1 MFANRLILRK
11 AMSFMLVVGLSIGLP
26 VASVQLA
33 RAYDNQQVLYP
44 ERGYWRIID
53 KTGKFVFEKRFER
66 CPDIQERDMLAAEY
80 SPSNRYESD
89 LHYFSYDFAGNR
101 LRALASGPES
111 PCWEDGI
118 YSEGLTSIKADGFF
132 GYLDE
137 NGKKVVPA
145 KFRYVG
151 QFKEGY
157 AVVGLASAAPAGVS
171 DNFAIIDR
179 TGQIVWTSKGFTQK
193 LNDVNMAVVQV
204 GSRYFAVQKL
214 SVRKDIQFVDWFEG
228 DELYC
233 SQVLERMVSLTIPS
247 FNGTPRKSG
256 IALRRDGTYREAN
269 QEEVVSCYS
278 EGLGAVKRDGRWQ
291 YVDFASKAKI
301 TLAESTIRAYPFSE
315 GLAVVQVDCS
325 PKPPVVSEADI
336 GAAAASYHGRFQHD
350 GLGAKSPGPFL
361 YGVIDK
367 SGSFVIP
374 PKYSLMGTTFADG
387 VLKVGQGDETLSQCG
402 YINKSGE
409 EVIPLAFQGAADFRH
424 GIAAVFL
431 NDPALTKQKAD
442 EQRKKEYIETC
453 KKLIGEATK
462 KFFSVA
468 NLRVSVLPGEKLT
481 VQLEKWAGP
490 AKLRADLL
498 SALKAIELPPLP
510 AVLVDQSNLEFS
522 ASRAHGV
529 VVSQSPDDPFNA
541 IRARLI
547 EVQTEIRDKSAETL
561 TTEMLERQWQCWV
574 AWYEWENYL
583 DRLFISLSERYE
595 KENQAEK
602 LKALNALAVDLRPK
616 PEKTQKQ
623 LIHTLLWE
631 GNKLY
636 LQGKFKDA
644 GTKYQKAASFFDPKI
659 ITLPEEDWP
668 PVSLTALYTHAC
680 FLATQKQFEASNV
693 VFERVLAEAIN
704 RRDTWQ
710 MPISQD
716 YLDTYLELIR
726 QVQPELYQRYR
737 AGVKEA
743 KLAGVHSTGFID
755 KQGNTVIA
763 PEFKTAK
770 EFKDGL
776 AAVETVK
783 GWGYIDKSGAWKIAP
798 TYETVDSFGDGLAPV
813 SGKHQF
819 FPLER
824 LENAAPQ
831 FRYIDSNAKVVIDK
845 PFSYALPFVD
855 GIASVQSPGE
865 IGRYCIDR
873 LGKSVCETN
882 RLIEPSGDLILES
895 HALPKAGELQD
906 SYFTRNFRI
915 GPDKDG
921 QYKIVAD
928 DSNPFFVESA
938 DKTILFG
945 YKDSAGKVVIEPKY
959 LRAHIFTDDLAGV
972 EIATGKYAFI
982 DKAGVVKIPGPFSSV
997 RWFHNGLAWVE
1008 KDSKWFLIDK
1018 KGEIKSEKF
1027 ALLDELPGFFSVVAI
1042 EGEKKFLFSGQ
1053 VPGIDVSSYS
1063 MIRPFH
1069 EGLAAV
1075 QKDNKWGFID
1085 TRGKLVVPTKYPLV
1099 GDFSEGLAAAYFL

>member
-1 MFANRLILRK
+1 MACFFA
-11 AMSFMLVVGLSIGLP
+11 FSITIGVSP
-26 VASVQLA
+26 VTMQIAVAQETK
-33 RAYDNQQVLYP
+33 QVLYP

-66 CPDIQERDMLAAEY
+66 QPVIQDKDILGAEY
-80 SPSNRYESD
+80 STSNRYESD
-89 LHYFSYDFAGNR
+89 LHYFSHDFSGKR
-101 LRALASGPES
+101 LRELASEPNS
-111 PCWEDGI
+111 PSLEDGI
-118 YSEGLTSIKADGFF
+118 SAEGLTLFKEDGRC

-137 NGKKVVPA
+137 SGKKVIPA
-145 KFRYVG
+145 KFRFAA

-157 AVVGLASAAPAGVS
+157 AIVGVGDKTAV
-171 DNFAIIDR
+171 IDK
-179 TGQIVWTSKGFTQK
+179 TGQVVWPSKGSSQK
-193 LNDVNMAVVQV
+193 LNDLNLGVVNV
-204 GSRYFAVQKL
+204 GTRYFAVQKAPDKED
-214 SVRKDIQFVDWFEG
+214 VNFIAWFEG
-228 DELYC
+228 DELYQ
-233 SQVLERMVSLTIPS
+233 SVPAASAAKMTGLSSSGLPK
-247 FNGTPRKSG
+247 KSG
-256 IALRRDGTYREAN
+256 IALRKDGTYREAFP
-269 QEEVVSCYS
+269 EEVVYQYS

-291 YVDFASKAKI
+291 YVDAAGATIIMLPEKAS
-301 TLAESTIRAYPFSE
+301 TAYPFSE
-315 GLAVVQVDCS
+315 GLAVVGMDWN
-325 PKPPVVSEADI
+325 PNPPTDLVL
-336 GAAAASYHGRFQHD
+336 QHR
-350 GLGAKSPGPFL
+350 GLGAASSSPGPFL

-367 SGSFVIP
+367 SGAFVIP
-374 PKYSLMGTTFADG
+374 AKYSKIGTAFADG
-387 VLKVGQGDETLSQCG
+387 LLMVGQGDDTLAQCG

-409 EVIPLAFQGAADFRH
+409 LVIALAFHGAQNFRN
-424 GIAAVFL
+424 GIAAVFI
-431 NDPALTKQKAD
+431 NEPALTKQKAD

-462 KFFSVA
+462 KFSSVA

-490 AKLRADLL
+490 GKLREGLL
-498 SALKAIELPPLP
+498 TALKAIDLPPLP

-522 ASRAHGV
+522 ASREHGV

-547 EVQTEIRDKSAETL
+547 EVQTELRDKGSESM
-561 TTEMLERQWQCWV
+561 TTEMLEKQWQCWV

-583 DRLFISLSERYE
+583 DRLFTSLSERYE
-595 KENQAEK
+595 KEHQAEK
-602 LKALNALAVDLRPK
+602 LKALNALAADLRPK
-616 PEKTQKQ
+616 AEKTQKQ
-623 LIHTLLWE
+623 LIFMLLWE

-636 LQGKFKDA
+636 QQGKFKDA

-659 ITLPEEDWP
+659 ITVPEEDWP
-668 PVSLTALYTHAC
+668 PVSLTALYTYAC
-680 FLATQKQFEASNV
+680 FLATQKQYKASNV

-737 AGVKEA
+737 AGAKEA

-755 KQGNTVIA
+755 RQGNTVIT

-770 EFKDGL
+770 EFKGGL

-783 GWGYIDKSGAWKIAP
+783 GWGFVDKTGAWKIEPSFEVA
-798 TYETVDSFGDGLAPV
+798 DNFGDGLAPV

-831 FRYIDSNAKVVIDK
+831 FRYIDSNAKLVIDK

-855 GIASVQSPGE
+855 GIACVQSPGE
-865 IGRYCIDR
+865 VGRSCIDR

-882 RLIEPSGDLILES
+882 RLIEPIGDLILES
-895 HALPKAGELQD
+895 HALPKTGELQD

-928 DSNPFFVESA
+928 NVNPFFVECA

-945 YKDSAGKVVIEPKY
+945 YKDSGGKVVIEPRY

-972 EIATGKYAFI
+972 EIAPGKYAFI

-1008 KDSKWFLIDK
+1008 KDSKWFLIDN
-1018 KGEIKSEKF
+1018 KGEIKSERF
-1027 ALLDELPGFFSVVAI
+1027 ARLDELPGFFSVIAI
-1042 EGEKKFLFSGQ
+1042 EGEKKFLFSDQAQGL
-1053 VPGIDVSSYS
+1053 DVSSYS

-1085 TRGKLVVPTKYPLV
+1085 IRGELVVPTKYPLV
-1099 GDFSEGLAAAYFL
+1099 GDFSEGLASAYFP

>member
-11 AMSFMLVVGLSIGLP
+11 AVSFMLVVGLSIGLP
-26 VASVQLA
+26 AASVQFA

-111 PCWEDGI
+111 PCWEDGTCA
-118 YSEGLTSIKADGFF
+118 EGLTSFKEDGLF
-132 GYLDE
+132 GYFDRT
-137 NGKKVVPA
+137 GKKVIPA

-157 AVVGLASAAPAGVS
+157 ALVSLANGAPGGVP
-171 DNFAIIDR
+171 DTFAIIDR

-204 GSRYFAVQKL
+204 GSRCFAVQKL
-214 SVRKDIQFVDWFEG
+214 PGREDIQFVDWFKG

-233 SQVLERMVSLTIPS
+233 SRALERMVSLTNTS
-247 FNGTPRKSG
+247 FNDSPRKSG
-256 IALRRDGTYREAN
+256 IALRKDGTYREAN
-269 QEEVVSCYS
+269 QEEVVDCYS

-291 YVDFASKAKI
+291 YVDSAGVTKIMLPEKAS
-301 TLAESTIRAYPFSE
+301 TAYPFSE
-315 GLAVVQVDCS
+315 GLAVVGMDCN
-325 PKPPVVSEADI
+325 PNPPTDLVLQHRGL
-336 GAAAASYHGRFQHD
+336 GAAAS
-350 GLGAKSPGPFL
+350 SPGPFL

-367 SGSFVIP
+367 SGAFVIP
-374 PKYSLMGTTFADG
+374 PKYSKIGTAFADG
-387 VLKVGQGDETLSQCG
+387 LLMVGQGDDTLAQCG

-409 EVIPLAFQGAADFRH
+409 LVIALVFQGAENFRN

-490 AKLRADLL
+490 GKLREGLL
-498 SALKAIELPPLP
+498 TALKAIDLPPLP

-547 EVQTEIRDKSAETL
+547 EVQTELRDKGSENL
-561 TTEMLERQWQCWV
+561 TTEMLEKQWQCSV

-595 KENQAEK
+595 KEHQAEK
-602 LKALNALAVDLRPK
+602 LKALNALAADLRPK
-616 PEKTQKQ
+616 AEKTQKQ
-623 LIHTLLWE
+623 LIFTLLWE

-659 ITLPEEDWP
+659 ITVPEEDWP
-668 PVSLTALYTHAC
+668 PVSLTALYTYAC
-680 FLATQKQFEASNV
+680 FLATQKQFKASNV

-726 QVQPELYQRYR
+726 QAQPELYQRYR

-819 FPLER
+819 FPLQR
-824 LENAAPQ
+824 LDNETTK
-831 FRYIDSNAKVVIDK
+831 FRYIDSGGKVVIDEA
-845 PFSYALPFVD
+845 FSATMPFVD
-855 GIASVQSPGE
+855 GIACVQSPGE
-865 IGRYCIDR
+865 VGMHCIDKV
-873 LGKSVCETN
+873 GKNVCATS
-882 RLIEPSGDLILES
+882 RLILPTGDLILES
-895 HALPKAGELQD
+895 HALPKTGELQD
-906 SYFTRNFRI
+906 SYFTRNLRL
-915 GPDKDG
+915 GADNDG

-928 DSNPFFVESA
+928 DVNPFFVESA

-972 EIATGKYAFI
+972 EIAPGKYAFI

-1008 KDSKWFLIDK
+1008 KDSKWFLIDT

-1027 ALLDELPGFFSVVAI
+1027 ARLDELPGFFSVVAI
-1042 EGEKKFLFSGQ
+1042 NGEKKFIFSGEVQ
-1053 VPGIDVSSYS
+1053 GLDVSSYS

-1085 TRGKLVVPTKYPLV
+1085 TSGKLAVPTKYPLV
-1099 GDFSEGLAAAYFL
+1099 GDFSEGLASAYFP

>member
-1 MFANRLILRK
+1 MLLSRLFQRKVMACFFA
-11 AMSFMLVVGLSIGLP
+11 FSITIGVSP
-26 VASVQLA
+26 VTMQIAVAQETK
-33 RAYDNQQVLYP
+33 QVLYP

-66 CPDIQERDMLAAEY
+66 QPDIQEKDMLAAEY

-89 LHYFSYDFAGNR
+89 LHYFSYDFSGKR

-111 PCWEDGI
+111 PCWEDGT
-118 YSEGLTSIKADGFF
+118 YSEGLTSFKADGFF

-137 NGKKVVPA
+137 NGKKVIPA

-151 QFKEGY
+151 PFKDGY
-157 AVVGLASAAPAGVS
+157 ALVGLAPGAPAGVPN
-171 DNFAIIDR
+171 NFAIIDR
-179 TGQIVWTSKGFTQK
+179 TGQILWTSRGFTQK

-204 GSRYFAVQKL
+204 GARYFAVQKL
-214 SVRKDIQFVDWFEG
+214 SVREDIQFVDWFEG

-233 SQVLERMVSLTIPS
+233 SQLTERLASRTIPS
-247 FNGTPRKSG
+247 LNDTPRKSG
-256 IALRRDGTYREAN
+256 IALRKDGTYREAN
-269 QEEVVSCYS
+269 QEEVVYCYS
-278 EGLGAVKRDGRWQ
+278 EGLGVAKRDGRWQ
-291 YVDFASKAKI
+291 YDDSAGATIIMLPEKAS
-301 TLAESTIRAYPFSE
+301 TAYPFSE
-315 GLAVVQVDCS
+315 GLAVVGMDCN
-325 PKPPVVSEADI
+325 PNPPTDLVL
-336 GAAAASYHGRFQHD
+336 QHR
-350 GLGAKSPGPFL
+350 GLGSASSSPGPFL

-367 SGSFVIP
+367 SGAFVIP
-374 PKYSLMGTTFADG
+374 AKYSKIGTAFADG
-387 VLKVGQGDETLSQCG
+387 LLMVGQGDDTLAQCG

-409 EVIPLAFQGAADFRH
+409 LVIALAFHGAQNFRN
-424 GIAAVFL
+424 GIAAVFI
-431 NDPALTKQKAD
+431 NEPALTKQKAD

-462 KFFSVA
+462 KFSSVA

-490 AKLRADLL
+490 AKLREGLL
-498 SALKAIELPPLP
+498 TALKAIELPPLP
-510 AVLVDQSNLEFS
+510 AVLVNQSNLEFS

-547 EVQTEIRDKSAETL
+547 EVQTELRDKGSESL
-561 TTEMLERQWQCWV
+561 TTEMLEKQWQCWV

-583 DRLFISLSERYE
+583 DRLFTSLSERYE
-595 KENQAEK
+595 KEHQAEK
-602 LKALNALAVDLRPK
+602 LKALNALAADLRPK
-616 PEKTQKQ
+616 AEKTQKQ
-623 LIHTLLWE
+623 LIFMLLWE

-636 LQGKFKDA
+636 QQGKFKDA

-659 ITLPEEDWP
+659 ITVPEEDWP
-668 PVSLTALYTHAC
+668 TVSLTALYTYAC
-680 FLATQKQFEASNV
+680 FLATQKQFKASNV

-755 KQGNTVIA
+755 RQGNTVIT

-770 EFKDGL
+770 EFKGGL

-783 GWGYIDKSGAWKIAP
+783 GWGFVDKTGAWKIEPSFEVA
-798 TYETVDSFGDGLAPV
+798 DNFGDGLAPV

-855 GIASVQSPGE
+855 GIACVQSPGE
-865 IGRYCIDR
+865 VGRSCIDR

-882 RLIEPSGDLILES
+882 RLIEPIGDLILES
-895 HALPKAGELQD
+895 HALPKTGELQD

-928 DSNPFFVESA
+928 NVNPFFVECA

-945 YKDSAGKVVIEPKY
+945 YKDSGGKVVIEPKY

-972 EIATGKYAFI
+972 EIAPGKYAFI

-997 RWFHNGLAWVE
+997 RWFHNGIAWVE
-1008 KDSKWFLIDK
+1008 KDSKWFLIDN
-1018 KGEIKSEKF
+1018 KGEIKSERF
-1027 ALLDELPGFFSVVAI
+1027 ARLDELPGFFSVIAI
-1042 EGEKKFLFSGQ
+1042 EGEKKFLFSDPAQGL
-1053 VPGIDVSSYS
+1053 DVSSYS

-1085 TRGKLVVPTKYPLV
+1085 TSGKLVVPTKYPLV
-1099 GDFSEGLAAAYFL
+1099 GDFSEGLASAYFP

>member
-1 MFANRLILRK
+1 
-11 AMSFMLVVGLSIGLP
+11 MSFMLVVGLSLGLP
-26 VASVQLA
+26 AASVQLA

-111 PCWEDGI
+111 PCWEDGTCA
-118 YSEGLTSIKADGFF
+118 EGLTSFKEDGLF
-132 GYLDE
+132 GYFDQT
-137 NGKKVVPA
+137 GKKVIPA
-145 KFRYVG
+145 RFRCVG

-157 AVVGLASAAPAGVS
+157 ALVSLANGAPGSVP
-171 DNFAIIDR
+171 DTFAIIDR

-214 SVRKDIQFVDWFEG
+214 SVRKDIQFVDWFKG

-233 SQVLERMVSLTIPS
+233 SQDLERMVSRTIPS
-247 FNGTPRKSG
+247 FNDSPRKSG
-256 IALRRDGTYREAN
+256 IALRKDGTYREAN
-269 QEEVVSCYS
+269 QEEVVDCYS

-291 YVDFASKAKI
+291 YVDSAGATKIMLPEKAS
-301 TLAESTIRAYPFSE
+301 TAYPFSE
-315 GLAVVQVDCS
+315 GLAVVGMDCN
-325 PKPPVVSEADI
+325 PNPPTDLVLQHGGL
-336 GAAAASYHGRFQHD
+336 GAAAS
-350 GLGAKSPGPFL
+350 SPGPFL

-367 SGSFVIP
+367 SGAFVIP
-374 PKYSLMGTTFADG
+374 PRYSKIGTAFADG
-387 VLKVGQGDETLSQCG
+387 LLMVGQGDDTLAQCG

-409 EVIPLAFQGAADFRH
+409 LVIALVFQGAENFRN

-431 NDPALTKQKAD
+431 NDPALTKQNAD

-490 AKLRADLL
+490 GKLREGLL
-498 SALKAIELPPLP
+498 TALKAIDLPPLP

-541 IRARLI
+541 VRARLI
-547 EVQTEIRDKSAETL
+547 EVQTELRDKGSENL
-561 TTEMLERQWQCWV
+561 TTEMLEKQWRCSV

-583 DRLFISLSERYE
+583 DRLFRSLSERYE
-595 KENQAEK
+595 KEHQAEK
-602 LKALNALAVDLRPK
+602 LKALNALAADLRPK
-616 PEKTQKQ
+616 AEKTQRQ
-623 LIHTLLWE
+623 LIFTLLWE

-668 PVSLTALYTHAC
+668 PVSLTALYTYAC
-680 FLATQKQFEASNV
+680 FLATQKQFKASNV
-693 VFERVLAEAIN
+693 VFERVLAEATN

-743 KLAGVHSTGFID
+743 KLASVHSTGFID

-770 EFKDGL
+770 EFKGGL

-831 FRYIDSNAKVVIDK
+831 FRYIDSNAKVIIDK

-855 GIASVQSPGE
+855 GIACVQSPGE
-865 IGRYCIDR
+865 VGRYCIDR

-882 RLIEPSGDLILES
+882 RLIEPIGDLILES
-895 HALPKAGELQD
+895 HALPKTGELQD
-906 SYFTRNFRI
+906 SYFTRNLLL

-928 DSNPFFVESA
+928 DLNPFFVESA

-959 LRAHIFTDDLAGV
+959 LRAHFFTDDLAGV
-972 EIATGKYAFI
+972 EIAPGKYAFV
-982 DKAGVVKIPGPFSSV
+982 DKAGLVKIPGPFSSV
-997 RWFHNGLAWVE
+997 RWFHNGHAWVE
-1008 KDSKWFLIDK
+1008 KDSKWFLIDT

-1027 ALLDELPGFFSVVAI
+1027 ARLDELPDFFSVLAI
-1042 EGEKKFLFSGQ
+1042 NGEKKFLFSDQ
-1053 VPGIDVSSYS
+1053 VQGLDVSDYS
-1063 MIRPFH
+1063 IVRLFH

-1085 TRGKLVVPTKYPLV
+1085 TSGKLVVPTKYPLV
-1099 GDFSEGLAAAYFL
+1099 GDFSEGLASAYFP

>member
-1 MFANRLILRK
+1 MFANRLILHK
-11 AMSFMLVVGLSIGLP
+11 AVSFMLVVGLSIGLP
-26 VASVQLA
+26 AASVQLA

-111 PCWEDGI
+111 PCWEDGTCA
-118 YSEGLTSIKADGFF
+118 EGLISFKEDGLF
-132 GYLDE
+132 GYLDQA
-137 NGKKVVPA
+137 GKKVIPA

-157 AVVGLASAAPAGVS
+157 ALVSLANGAPGGVP
-171 DNFAIIDR
+171 DTFAIIDR

-214 SVRKDIQFVDWFEG
+214 SVRKDIQFVDWFKG

-233 SQVLERMVSLTIPS
+233 SRVLERMVSLPITS
-247 FNGTPRKSG
+247 FNDSPRKSG
-256 IALRRDGTYREAN
+256 IALRKDGTYREAN
-269 QEEVVSCYS
+269 QEEVVDCYS
-278 EGLGAVKRDGRWQ
+278 EGLGAVKRDGHWQ
-291 YVDFASKAKI
+291 YVDTAGATKI
-301 TLAESTIRAYPFSE
+301 MLPEKVSTAYPFSE
-315 GLAVVQVDCS
+315 GLAVVGMDCN
-325 PKPPVVSEADI
+325 PNPLTDLVLQHRGL
-336 GAAAASYHGRFQHD
+336 GAAAS
-350 GLGAKSPGPFL
+350 SPGPFL

-367 SGSFVIP
+367 SGAFVIP
-374 PKYSLMGTTFADG
+374 AKYSKIGTAFADG
-387 VLKVGQGDETLSQCG
+387 LLMVGQGDDTLAQCG

-409 EVIPLAFQGAADFRH
+409 LVIALVFQGAENFRN

-490 AKLRADLL
+490 GKLREGLL
-498 SALKAIELPPLP
+498 TALKAIDLPPLP

-547 EVQTEIRDKSAETL
+547 EVQTELRDKGSENL
-561 TTEMLERQWQCWV
+561 TTEMLEKQWQCSV

-595 KENQAEK
+595 KEHQAEK
-602 LKALNALAVDLRPK
+602 LKALNALAADLRPK
-616 PEKTQKQ
+616 AEKTQKQ
-623 LIHTLLWE
+623 LIYTLLWE

-659 ITLPEEDWP
+659 VTVPEEDWP
-668 PVSLTALYTHAC
+668 PVSLTALYTYAC
-680 FLATQKQFEASNV
+680 FLATQKQFKASNV

-743 KLAGVHSTGFID
+743 KLAVVHSTGFID

-798 TYETVDSFGDGLAPV
+798 TYEAVDSFGDGLAPV

-824 LENAAPQ
+824 LENVAPQ
-831 FRYIDSNAKVVIDK
+831 FRYI
-845 PFSYALPFVD
+845 
-855 GIASVQSPGE
+855 
-865 IGRYCIDR
+865 
-873 LGKSVCETN
+873 
-882 RLIEPSGDLILES
+882 
-895 HALPKAGELQD
+895 
-906 SYFTRNFRI
+906 
-915 GPDKDG
+915 
-921 QYKIVAD
+921 
-928 DSNPFFVESA
+928 
-938 DKTILFG
+938 
-945 YKDSAGKVVIEPKY
+945 
-959 LRAHIFTDDLAGV
+959 
-972 EIATGKYAFI
+972 
-982 DKAGVVKIPGPFSSV
+982 
-997 RWFHNGLAWVE
+997 
-1008 KDSKWFLIDK
+1008 
-1018 KGEIKSEKF
+1018 
-1027 ALLDELPGFFSVVAI
+1027 
-1042 EGEKKFLFSGQ
+1042 
-1053 VPGIDVSSYS
+1053 
-1063 MIRPFH
+1063 
-1069 EGLAAV
+1069 
-1075 QKDNKWGFID
+1075 
-1085 TRGKLVVPTKYPLV
+1085 
-1099 GDFSEGLAAAYFL
+1099 